1 MKTRIFNP
9 GFEFIFTL
17 AILAIFG
24 LPPLVMA
31 QNAKDIQIS
40 ITNGDTTVNG
50 KSIKDLTQKER
61 QEALKDI
68 NTIASIPPAA
78 PQPPMANGQRM
89 KRTYRFQKKDSVVAF
104 NYHVSPDERKMAMH
118 SRADER
124 MRERNPAFDFDRKNS
139 QVFNYITTDNNGIST
154 HVTYRVSEPT
164 DGLSHVGTD
173 PDRKDQHE
181 KLNLTDL
188 NIVPQFSAG
197 KTVIMFSL
205 PSSLAADVQF
215 EDSKGNLIWSAK
227 ATGGSFTKAFPL
239 GLNGV
244 YYLRVE
250 QKGKLAVKKILRDQM

>member
-1 MKTRIFNP
+1 MKTRRFNP

-31 QNAKDIQIS
+31 QDTKDVQIS

-50 KSIKDLTQKER
+50 KSIKELGPKER

-68 NTIASIPPAA
+68 NTIAAIPPATA
-78 PQPPMANGQRM
+78 LKDGQRI
-89 KRTYRFQKKDSVVAF
+89 KRTYRLQKKDSTVVL
-104 NYHVSPDERKMAMH
+104 NYRVKPDDRKMEMH
-118 SRADER
+118 ARADER
-124 MRERNPAFDFDRKNS
+124 RRDRNPAFEFDHRNS
-139 QVFNYITTDNNGIST
+139 QVFNYVTTDNNGIST

-164 DGLSHVGTD
+164 DGLSHMGTD
-173 PDRKDQHE
+173 PDKKDQHE
-181 KLNLTDL
+181 KLDITDL

-197 KTVIMFSL
+197 KTLIMFNL
-205 PSSLAADVQF
+205 PSKLAADVQF
-215 EDSKGNLIWSAK
+215 EDSKGNLIWDAK
-227 ATGGSFTKAFPL
+227 AIGGNFTKAFPL

-250 QKGKLAVKKILRDQM
+250 QKGKLAVKKIFREQM